1 MKQTSYT
8 KQLHA
13 ALLLMAVSAAAVVS
27 SCSTSAGEVEEPTSA
42 VASVELA
49 LSVSTN
55 AQTTRMAP
63 DTIQQSATFRGIQ
76 DWTLIPFPDQGTI
89 TLFSTPLTGRI
100 ENLSRVNG
108 TNNYLDDQAYDL
120 DVGTSSFL
128 CYGRAVPGDDG
139 TKFDHG
145 STVVSYGNYAPR
157 GITFSPER
165 ICTQAE
171 AQTAVAP
178 LLTYLNNIANAKV
191 TIESTDHYWRDETE
205 NDLSNLFQSLIN
217 YNQIMAG
224 SSASI
229 KCLVTALYNTVLGM
243 SPDASG
249 NTQQKIAQE
258 ILTQITNGLTGGT
271 DYSGGT
277 DKTTDPIVINSL
289 GTGRDDFPA
298 SVNLPDGAI
307 AIKWNS
313 TSNQFELQ
321 SSATSISPI
330 GSLAQ
335 FVYPAELWYYANSTI
350 KTSTTSQAT
359 RYTVNDWNVNTGNV
373 LSYYETDDAT
383 IDLNTRSVAVKQ
395 PLNYGVGSIK
405 AYMWAAG
412 SSLPDADGN
421 PVHMQTLSGDEEVP
435 FIDNFTLT
443 AVFLGGQYP
452 QRFDFHPVDNRA
464 GMTEGIT
471 YDKSIG
477 SSMLKFSA
485 DINDGPEEGYR
496 DYFYSLALQTPEN
509 EDVKIIFEFLYRG
522 EEKFLGHDGYIFPG
536 MKFYLVGE
544 ISHTNENPYVVEQD
558 KQAELKVRISSL
570 ANAYNVIPDLTT
582 ITEVLNVVTIGVKDW
597 SPQGGM
603 ERGVYNW

>member
-1 MKQTSYT
+1 MMKHTRYT

-13 ALLLMAVSAAAVVS
+13 ALLLMAVSLAAVVS
-27 SCSTSAGEVEEPTSA
+27 SCSTSADEVENPSSA

-49 LSVSTN
+49 LSVSTRT
-55 AQTTRMAP
+55 QTTRMAP
-63 DTIQQSATFRGIQ
+63 DTIQQSANFRGIQ
-76 DWTLIPFPDQGTI
+76 DWTLIPFPDKGIITI
-89 TLFSTPLTGRI
+89 SSTPLTGRI
-100 ENLSRVNG
+100 ENLSRVST
-108 TNNYLDDQAYDL
+108 TNNYFDDQAYDL

-128 CYGRAVPGDDG
+128 CYGRATLGNG
-139 TKFDHG
+139 TKFQHG
-145 STVVSYGNYAPR
+145 STVVNYGNYAPR
-157 GITFSPER
+157 GITFSPEH
-165 ICTQAE
+165 ICTQAD
-171 AQTAVAP
+171 AQTAISP

-191 TIESTDHYWRDETE
+191 NDGTDHYWRDETE

-258 ILTQITNGLTGGT
+258 ILTQITNGLTEGT
-271 DYSGGT
+271 DYTGGT

-350 KTSTTSQAT
+350 KTSTTSQASH
-359 RYTVNDWNVNTGNV
+359 YNVNNWSENAGNV

-383 IDLNTRSVAVKQ
+383 IDLNTRSVAIKN
-395 PLNYGVGSIK
+395 PLNYGVGSVK
-405 AYMWAAG
+405 AYMWATAYH
-412 SSLPDADGN
+412 LPDANNDLV
-421 PVHMQTLSGDEEVP
+421 PLYQTESDY
-435 FIDNFTLT
+435 NFTLT
-443 AVFLGGQYP
+443 AVLLGGQYP
-452 QRFDFHPVDNRA
+452 QRFDFQPVDNRT
-464 GMTEGIT
+464 GMSEGIT
-471 YDKSIG
+471 YDKAITASP
-477 SSMLKFSA
+477 LKFDA
-485 DINDGPEEGYR
+485 DGTDGPDNP
-496 DYFYSLALQTPEN
+496 DYFYTMALQTIEN
-509 EDVKIIFEFLYRG
+509 EDVKIIFEFEYSG
-522 EEKFLGHDGYIFPG
+522 AEKFMGHDGYIFPG

-544 ISHTNENPYVVEQD
+544 ISHTNENPIVVEQD
-558 KQAELKVRISSL
+558 KQAELKVKISSL

-582 ITEVLNVVTIGVKDW
+582 ITEVLNVVTIGVKNW
-597 SPQGGM
+597 SSQG
-603 ERGVYNW
+603 EIQQGVYNW

>member
-1 MKQTSYT
+1 MKHTRYT

-13 ALLLMAVSAAAVVS
+13 ALLLMAVSLAAVVS
-27 SCSTSAGEVEEPTSA
+27 SCSTSADEVENPSSA

-49 LSVSTN
+49 LSVSTRT
-55 AQTTRMAP
+55 QTTRMAP
-63 DTIQQSATFRGIQ
+63 DTIQQSANFRGIQ
-76 DWTLIPFPDQGTI
+76 DWTLIPFPDKGIITI
-89 TLFSTPLTGRI
+89 SSTPLTGRI
-100 ENLSRVNG
+100 ENLSRVST

-128 CYGRAVPGDDG
+128 CYGRATLGNG
-139 TKFDHG
+139 TKFQHG
-145 STVVSYGNYAPR
+145 STVVNYGNYAPR
-157 GITFSPER
+157 GITFSPEH
-165 ICTQAE
+165 ICTQAD
-171 AQTAVAP
+171 AQTAISP

-191 TIESTDHYWRDETE
+191 NDGTDHYWRDETE

-229 KCLVTALYNTVLGM
+229 KCLVTALYNTVLGL
-243 SPDASG
+243 SHNPSG
-249 NTQQKIAQE
+249 NQQEQIAQKI
-258 ILTQITNGLTGGT
+258 LDQITT
-271 DYSGGT
+271 DGVIYTGGT

-307 AIKWNS
+307 AIRWNS
-313 TSNQFELQ
+313 ISNRFELQ
-321 SSATSISPI
+321 SSSTSISPI

-350 KTSTTSQAT
+350 KTSTSSQAT

-373 LSYYETDDAT
+373 LSYYENDNAT

-558 KQAELKVRISSL
+558 KQAELKVKISSL

-597 SPQGGM
+597 SPQG
-603 ERGVYNW
+603 EIQQGVYNW